1 MTTRKLVVFMA
12 ALLGSCASSSAQ
24 PGAAHPGADMP
35 SSPPAAPSQEPPRV
49 QVDVSYYHGIVA
61 APDRSA
67 EDRKLDEGRKPA
79 ELLAFYGIAPGQNVA
94 ELLAAGG
101 YTTELL
107 ARAVGSSGSVIGQNS
122 PFILERFAEKP
133 WTERLKLPAMKKVQR
148 VDRDLDDPLPKD
160 THDLDA
166 VLMVLVYHDTVWMG
180 VDRDRMNRA
189 VFAALKPGGIYGIVD
204 HASRPGAGLADVQT
218 LHRIE
223 ESVVREEVERA
234 GFKLAASA
242 DFLKN
247 PNDTYDW
254 STSPRVAGERRGT
267 SDRFVL
273 KFVKP

>member
-12 ALLGSCASSSAQ
+12 AWLGSCASPSAQ

-35 SSPPAAPSQEPPRV
+35 SSTPAAPSPAPPR
-49 QVDVSYYHGIVA
+49 QKVDVSYYHGIVA
-61 APDRSA
+61 APDRSE
-67 EDRKLDEGRKPA
+67 EDRTLDEGRKPA
-79 ELLAFYGIAPGQNVA
+79 EMLAFFDIVPGQHVA
-94 ELLAAGG
+94 ELMAGGG
-101 YTTELL
+101 YTSELL
-107 ARAVGSSGSVIGQNS
+107 ARAVGPSGRVIAQNS
-122 PFILERFAEKP
+122 PFILQRFAEKP
-133 WTERLKLPAMKKVQR
+133 WTERLKLPAMKNVQR
-148 VDRDLDDPLPKD
+148 VDRDVDDPLPRD
-160 THDLDA
+160 AHDLDA
-166 VLMVLVYHDTVWMG
+166 VLMVLVYHDTVWLG
-180 VDRDRMNRA
+180 ADRDRMNRA
-189 VFAALKPGGIYGIVD
+189 VFAALRSGGIYGIVD

-223 ESVVREEVERA
+223 ESVVREEIERA

-254 STSPRVAGERRGT
+254 SASPRVAGEKRGT